1 MIDSK
6 KIDTIQKKIKEAI
19 KNIEESENVKIV
31 FERCSYNPAHYK
43 TQMVVT
49 TLDNSDKIDK
59 VYESLSKR
67 IGFTQNIIGMKF
79 IGKSGEFTI
88 TDIKTRNRT
97 YPVIGVNNI
106 GKSYKFSIDQVKTY
120 LGGDKLINRN
130 TNLKKLLDV

>member
-1 MIDSK
+1 
-6 KIDTIQKKIKEAI
+6 
-19 KNIEESENVKIV
+19 
-31 FERCSYNPAHYK
+31 
-43 TQMVVT
+43 MVVT

-79 IGKSGEFTI
+79 TGKSGEFTI

-97 YPVIGVNNI
+97 YPVIGINKV
-106 GKSYKFSIDQVKTY
+106 GKSYKFTIDQVKTY